1 MQVNKFDSPANLLN
15 LFRDKLRQRGMRGMI
30 GLQRV
35 FDMMDDDK
43 SGSLTQR
50 EFWKACKD
58 FKLGISEEN
67 VPILFN
73 AFDTNGDGT
82 MSYQEFQA

>member
-1 MQVNKFDSPANLLN
+1 
-15 LFRDKLRQRGMRGMI
+15 MRGMI

-35 FDMMDDDK
+35 FDMFDDNKD
-43 SGSLTQR
+43 GCLTQR

-67 VPILFN
+67 VPILFS
-73 AFDTNGDGT
+73 AFDDDGDGT
-82 MSYQEFQA
+82 LSYSEF